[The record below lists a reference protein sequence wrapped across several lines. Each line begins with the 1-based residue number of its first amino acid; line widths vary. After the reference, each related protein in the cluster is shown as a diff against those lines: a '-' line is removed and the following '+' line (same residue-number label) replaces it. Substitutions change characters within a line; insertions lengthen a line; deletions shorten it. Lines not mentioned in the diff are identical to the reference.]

1 MTQLA
6 EQWQAFEA
14 GSRAVGSFPSN
25 KLQDGSR
32 IAVIG
37 AGPAGSMFSYFSL
50 KMAQA
55 VGLDLNVDIF
65 EPRKFCHRGPA
76 GCNHCGGVVSESL
89 VQRLATEGI
98 MIPDGVVQRGVESYT
113 LHMDVGDVEI
123 ATPLLEK
130 RIAAIY
136 RGNGPRHSELS
147 DTQSFDGFLLQLAE
161 ERGANLI
168 PRLVTDVRRDDEK
181 MHVICADSHRDT
193 YDLVV
198 LASGANSRLME
209 ILENQSQEFQSPGRT
224 TTFICEFKLGREVI
238 NETFGPSMHVFL
250 LDIPRLEFAALIP
263 KGDYVSLCLLGDDID
278 DELMQLFFLVL
289 FNQI

>member
-1 MTQLA
+1 MGAVTQLA

-14 GSRAVGSFPSN
+14 GSNAAGSFLSN

-50 KMAQA
+50 KMAEA

-98 MIPDGVVQRGVESYT
+98 MIPDGVVQRGVDSYT
-113 LHMDVGDVEI
+113 LHMDVGDVKI

-147 DTQSFDGFLLQLAE
+147 DTQSFDGFLLQLAA

-168 PRLVTDVRRDDEK
+168 PRLVTDVRRDDDK
-181 MHVICADSHRDT
+181 MHV
-193 YDLVV
+193 V
-198 LASGANSRLME
+198 
-209 ILENQSQEFQSPGRT
+209 
-224 TTFICEFKLGREVI
+224 
-238 NETFGPSMHVFL
+238 
-250 LDIPRLEFAALIP
+250 
-263 KGDYVSLCLLGDDID
+263 
-278 DELMQLFFLVL
+278 
-289 FNQI
+289 